1 MRYGDQVV
9 YLRGLPDPIMPNPI
23 LPDQDEL
30 VTSGFSSLFGLMI
43 VVGIGLSV
51 WRFAA
56 TRNMAKRR
64 GASDADAT
72 TVALFGGE
80 TGTAVAYAV
89 KDARPA
95 EATEPER
102 QSPAD
107 VEERI
112 RSVRE
117 LESKGLITTEQAA
130 SRVEEILRD
139 V

>member
-80 TGTAVAYAV
+80 TGTAAAYAV
-89 KDARPA
+89 RDSSPTRPTPTA
-95 EATEPER
+95 
-102 QSPAD
+102 
-107 VEERI
+107 EERI

-117 LESKGLITTEQAA
+117 LESQGLITTEQAA